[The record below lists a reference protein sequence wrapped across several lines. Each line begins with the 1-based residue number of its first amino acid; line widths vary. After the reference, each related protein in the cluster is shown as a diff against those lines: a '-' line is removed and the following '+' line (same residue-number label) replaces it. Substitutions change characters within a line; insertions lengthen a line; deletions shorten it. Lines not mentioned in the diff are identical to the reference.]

1 MYIKLSKTFSA
12 SKPLKTILITR
23 IWGNDGWS
31 YIPELKIR
39 QRFFTIGTDMFRL
52 ESETYNGVIPFP
64 EHSELLTYF
73 LYSENPL
80 SWGEQG
86 VWGYE
91 AFEQTDAN
99 HHTCIQLTDLPPQ
112 QHSPSRIY

>member
-1 MYIKLSKTFSA
+1 MNVRRTQAFSG
-12 SKPLKTILITR
+12 SKPIKTILITR
-23 IWGNDGWS
+23 IWANDGWC

-39 QRFFTIGTDMFRL
+39 QRFFVNGHDMLRL
-52 ESETYNGVIPFP
+52 DSETYTGVTPFP

-91 AFEQTDAN
+91 AFEQTDATP
-99 HHTCIQLTDLPPQ
+99 HTCIQMTDQPLQ

>member
-1 MYIKLSKTFSA
+1 MYVKISQTFSA

-31 YIPELKIR
+31 YIPELSIR
-39 QRFFTIGTDMFRL
+39 QRFFNVGDSIYRL
-52 ESETYNGVIPFP
+52 ENETYNGTIPFP

-80 SWGEQG
+80 SWSEQG

-91 AFEQTDAN
+91 AFEQIDAS
-99 HHTCIQLTDLPPQ
+99 HHTCIQMTDQPPQ
-112 QHSPSRIY
+112 